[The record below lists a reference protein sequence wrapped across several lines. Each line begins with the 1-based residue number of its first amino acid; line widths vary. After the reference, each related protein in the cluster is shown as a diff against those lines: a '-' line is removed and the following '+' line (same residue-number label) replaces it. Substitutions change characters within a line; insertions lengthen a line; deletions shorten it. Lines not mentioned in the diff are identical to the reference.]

1 MAISLAGYT
10 YPPDHGSLIAPEFA
24 LQQSIQTW
32 WGTTGA
38 AVKYGG
44 VTTRILS
51 VDVTF
56 RGYSTEAALR
66 LAVATTQSH
75 VMDDDDLI
83 VDGINWGQSSF
94 LGFTPAAPP
103 FKDGSGKHGWVQMG
117 TFRFLQIAF

>member
-1 MAISLAGYT
+1 
-10 YPPDHGSLIAPEFA
+10 
-24 LQQSIQTW
+24 
-32 WGTTGA
+32 
-38 AVKYGG
+38 VKYGG

-51 VDVTF
+51 VEVTF

-75 VMDDDDLI
+75 VMDNGTLT
-83 VDGINWGQSSF
+83 VDGINWPQSAF
-94 LGFTPAAPP
+94 LGFSPAAPP